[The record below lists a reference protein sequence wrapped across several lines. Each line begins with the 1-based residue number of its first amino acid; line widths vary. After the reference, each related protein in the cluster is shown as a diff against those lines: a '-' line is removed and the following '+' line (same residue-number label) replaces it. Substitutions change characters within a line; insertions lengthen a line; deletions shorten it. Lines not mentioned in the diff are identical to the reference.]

1 MIVCAP
7 LFAVGSLFVATDVWW
22 PLRVLVA
29 AVIGLGVAVTAL
41 ALIATFYAV
50 RAPYRQRGEA
60 RAYGQALEA
69 HARDYARWARRRE
82 IAEDFRR
89 ETLEFAR
96 NVFEGGWPDSASAL
110 DTHWRTN
117 AAAAQAQLREYGA
130 SVEVLG
136 EFDQK
141 MEELDA
147 KEDPYGD
154 DEIRRLAANMQAAC
168 QNVWT
173 LTRAHDTPPTAPPP
187 PRPHE

>member
-1 MIVCAP
+1 MK
-7 LFAVGSLFVATDVWW
+7 
-22 PLRVLVA
+22 
-29 AVIGLGVAVTAL
+29 
-41 ALIATFYAV
+41 
-50 RAPYRQRGEA
+50 RQRDEA
-60 RAYGQALEA
+60 RGYARTLGRHA
-69 HARDYARWARRRE
+69 HDYAEWARRRE

-96 NVFEGGWPDSASAL
+96 NVFDGGWPDSASAL

-117 AAAAQAQLREYGA
+117 ARATQGQLREHGA
-130 SVEVLG
+130 SADVLS
-136 EFDQK
+136 EFDRK

-173 LTRAHDTPPTAPPP
+173 LTRAHDTPPAPPKPPGP
-187 PRPHE
+187 PRPR